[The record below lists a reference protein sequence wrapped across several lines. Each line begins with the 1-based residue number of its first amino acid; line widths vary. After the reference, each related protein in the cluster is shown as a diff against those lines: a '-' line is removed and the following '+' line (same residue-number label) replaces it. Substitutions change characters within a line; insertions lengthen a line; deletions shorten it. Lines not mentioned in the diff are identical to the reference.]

1 MQSYKISPKSQ
12 NIGLIISFILRYL
25 MVSNNIVPDINVG
38 ESLKKWLKI
47 HNITRQQF
55 ADAMGIYTSKV
66 SRLLS
71 NPTIDTEELYN
82 ISKVLQVNFFELF
95 WSDTVI
101 DEFGNTLQ
109 SIHIGQN
116 IEKQL
121 KATDMTQAKLAELI
135 GVQRTEIVR
144 LIKKQS
150 IDSGRLTAI
159 SRALN
164 HNFFLDFYG
173 DIEGVATDW
182 AVKAGYYMGKYNKL
196 LLEYEDVNRQLLD
209 SRTEADKLKQ
219 EIAKLKSEIND
230 LREENSKLKSGS

>member
-25 MVSNNIVPDINVG
+25 MVNNNIVPDINVG

-71 NPTIDTEELYN
+71 NPTIDTEELFN

-164 HNFFLDFYG
+164 HNFFLVF
-173 DIEGVATDW
+173 
-182 AVKAGYYMGKYNKL
+182 
-196 LLEYEDVNRQLLD
+196 
-209 SRTEADKLKQ
+209 S
-219 EIAKLKSEIND
+219 
-230 LREENSKLKSGS
+230 